1 MSQSRIG
8 VMPIILPANVS
19 LRIEGKVIYIEGI
32 NGKSTLTLPPK
43 IDIGLNT
50 VNEKQC
56 AYITI
61 NEETKYL
68 KSQHGLFRT
77 LVNNMVIGVSETFS
91 IELLLK
97 GVGYRCQ
104 VSETEL
110 TLTLGFSHPIK
121 LTIPNGVVV
130 TVESNV
136 NIKITGPDKEK
147 VGFFASQIR
156 NLRPPEPY
164 NGKGVLYKGE
174 TIMRKAGKSGKK

>member
-8 VMPIILPANVS
+8 VMPIVLPSNVS
-19 LRIEGKVIYIEGI
+19 LQIEGKIIYIEGL

-43 IDIGLNT
+43 IDIELTT
-50 VNEKQC
+50 VDKNRC

-61 NEETKYL
+61 HEETNYL

-77 LVNNMVIGVSETFS
+77 LVNNMVIGVSETFA

-104 VSETEL
+104 VSQDEL
-110 TLTLGFSHPIK
+110 TLTLGFSHPVTLK
-121 LTIPNGVVV
+121 IPDEIVVS
-130 TVESNV
+130 VESSV

-174 TIMRKAGKSGKK
+174 TIIRKAGKTGKK